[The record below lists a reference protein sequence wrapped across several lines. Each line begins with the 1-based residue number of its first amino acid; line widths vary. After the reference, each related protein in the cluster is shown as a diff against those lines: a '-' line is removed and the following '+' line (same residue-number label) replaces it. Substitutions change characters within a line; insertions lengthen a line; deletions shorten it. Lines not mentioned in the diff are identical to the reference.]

1 MANADENGNA
11 SVVVSW
17 ENNIQ
22 QDPEGFEKTI
32 RNEITKIAKAQ
43 QWDDLNENRYGK
55 LELKKVDD
63 FEQLLAQICKCSGDS
78 RWLRQHGN
86 TTIYEDL
93 RMAFCK
99 KRDKDDTDKAIYR
112 MCCKGLVEDV
122 TIGYLSHTYEL
133 RIHKRT
139 DEEFRQNMLDFFR
152 KYYSTEQAQKKVNEI
167 DSQPGRNYLDKCLG
181 YLTAFV
187 YDNLEKKRYRA
198 IEDMRPACE
207 DSIVERQANGNDE
220 WLKEFIHLY
229 FNSKYARTGYQVHGQ
244 PYSLKDDT
252 DIEGKD
258 GFDVVEKYIEVINP
272 VNDDSGS
279 EIDNVKHLYGATLL
293 CLRAHPDNAALQL
306 LLTYCITVLGAGNN
320 ETLKMNAYNNYIEG
334 FRTMHKNVGAK
345 VFEYIDRFN
354 AYLSSK
360 VRKDDVFIKKNLVE
374 NGKNTITLIIHEEI
388 VNEITKKYLNQ

>member
-1 MANADENGNA
+1 
-11 SVVVSW
+11 
-17 ENNIQ
+17 
-22 QDPEGFEKTI
+22 
-32 RNEITKIAKAQ
+32 
-43 QWDDLNENRYGK
+43 
-55 LELKKVDD
+55 
-63 FEQLLAQICKCSGDS
+63 
-78 RWLRQHGN
+78 
-86 TTIYEDL
+86 
-93 RMAFCK
+93 
-99 KRDKDDTDKAIYR
+99 
-112 MCCKGLVEDV
+112 MCCIGLVDDV
-122 TIGYLSHTYEL
+122 TIDYLSQTYEL
-133 RIHKRT
+133 RIRKRT
-139 DEEFRQNMLDFFR
+139 DEEFKQNMLDFFR
-152 KYYSTEQAQKKVNEI
+152 KYYSTEQAQKKINEI
-167 DSQPGRNYLDKCLG
+167 DSQPGRNYLDKCLD

-198 IEDMRPACE
+198 IEDMRIACE

-258 GFDVVEKYIEVINP
+258 GFDVVEKYIDVINP

-334 FRTMHKNVGAK
+334 FRTMHKNVGSK
-345 VFEYIDRFN
+345 VFEYIDKFN
-354 AYLSSK
+354 AYLSAK
-360 VRKDDVFIKKNLVE
+360 VRKDDVYIRKNLVE

-388 VNEITKKYLNQ
+388 VNEITKKFLNQ